1 MQRYVGVPER
11 SEPLTTVVGHR
22 QTLKLIHNFIHKPPI
37 YLFHL
42 YTAPPPLPIS
52 DLGLLDTL
60 GKVI

>member
-22 QTLKLIHNFIHKPPI
+22 QTLKLIHHFIHKPPM
-37 YLFHL
+37 YS
-42 YTAPPPLPIS
+42 PPPLPIS